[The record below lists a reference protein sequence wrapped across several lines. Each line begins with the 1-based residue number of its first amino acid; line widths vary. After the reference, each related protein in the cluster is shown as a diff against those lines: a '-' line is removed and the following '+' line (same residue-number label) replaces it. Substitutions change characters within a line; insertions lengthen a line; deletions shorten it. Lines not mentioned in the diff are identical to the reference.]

1 MEYNRNMQDKTGY
14 KKLFVYQR
22 SKELVLLIYKI
33 TNNFPKS
40 ESYSLIDQMRRA
52 VVSVAANLIEGYS
65 KESSAEFARFL
76 TISIGSLAELE
87 FYIELS
93 VDLKYLDKPEA
104 DEVLVKIYEVK
115 KLLYGTRKA
124 VRARISRR

>member
-1 MEYNRNMQDKTGY
+1 MQELPISGY
-14 KKLFVYQR
+14 KKLFVYQK
-22 SKELVLLIYKI
+22 SKELVLTIYRLTAKY
-33 TNNFPKS
+33 PKS
-40 ESYSLIDQMRRA
+40 ETYSLVDQMRRSA
-52 VVSVAANLIEGYS
+52 VSVPANLIEGYS

-93 VDLKYLDKPEA
+93 SDLKYIDQDDSKKIYSL
-104 DEVLVKIYEVK
+104 IYEVK

-124 VRARISRR
+124 VRLKIKKL

>member
-1 MEYNRNMQDKTGY
+1 MQELPVSGY
-14 KKLFVYQR
+14 KKLFVYQK
-22 SKELVLLIYKI
+22 SKELVLTIYRLTAKY
-33 TNNFPKS
+33 PRS
-40 ESYSLIDQMRRA
+40 ETYSLVDQMRRSA
-52 VVSVAANLIEGYS
+52 VSVPANLIEGYS

-93 VDLKYLDKPEA
+93 LDLKYIDQDNSQKVYSL
-104 DEVLVKIYEVK
+104 IYEVK

-124 VRARISRR
+124 VRLRIKKL

>member
-1 MEYNRNMQDKTGY
+1 MEKLLTSGY
-14 KKLFVYQR
+14 RKLAVYQR
-22 SKELVLLIYKI
+22 SKELVLTIYKI
-33 TNNFPKS
+33 TASYPKS
-40 ESYSLIDQMRRA
+40 ETYSLVDQMRRSA
-52 VVSVAANLIEGYS
+52 ISVPANLIEGYS

-93 VDLKYLDKPEA
+93 FDIKYLNESDFSKIN
-104 DEVLVKIYEVK
+104 LLIYEVE

-124 VRARISRR
+124 VRQRINKS

>member
-1 MEYNRNMQDKTGY
+1 MQGY
-14 KKLFVYQR
+14 KKLVVYQK

-33 TNNFPKS
+33 TSNYPKT
-40 ESYSLIDQMRRA
+40 ETYSLVDQMRRCG
-52 VVSVAANLIEGYS
+52 VSVPANLIEGYS

-93 VDLKYLDKPEA
+93 LDLNYLTKNDTDKI
-104 DEVLVKIYEVK
+104 LNLILEVK
-115 KLLYGTRKA
+115 RLLYGTRKA
-124 VRARISRR
+124 VRLKVKGSNKS

>member
-1 MEYNRNMQDKTGY
+1 MEGY
-14 KKLFVYQR
+14 KKLVVYQK

-33 TNNFPKS
+33 TSNYPKT
-40 ESYSLIDQMRRA
+40 ETYSLVDQMRRCG
-52 VVSVAANLIEGYS
+52 VSVPANLIEGYS

-93 VDLKYLDKPEA
+93 LDLRYLNKIETDKI
-104 DEVLVKIYEVK
+104 LTLIMEVK
-115 KLLYGTRKA
+115 RLLYGTRKA
-124 VRARISRR
+124 VRLKVKGKW